1 MDDATRMYEL
11 QRVDLTWV
19 KVARRLQQV
28 QRQLGES
35 EEVRSARQ
43 QVAQTEAD
51 MHQWRGKQKDAELES
66 KTLAAKIKETEER
79 LMSGQ
84 VRNPK
89 ELDALQANLE
99 ALRRHRT
106 IVDDHAV
113 EALMQADELAG
124 RLNEQQSILASLEEA
139 WSSGQSELRQE
150 ETKLK
155 QNYVLLKRKREALA
169 SAMAPALLERYE
181 QMRKRKAGVAIAPVQ
196 NGVCGACHVQLP
208 TGIVNGLRS
217 GNGELVLCPSCGR
230 YLIAH

>member
-1 MDDATRMYEL
+1 MNDATRMYEL
-11 QRVDLTWV
+11 QRVDLTWI

-28 QRQLGES
+28 QQQLGES

-43 QVAQTEAD
+43 QVAQIEAD
-51 MHQWRGKQKDAELES
+51 MNQWRSKQKDAESES

-89 ELDALQANLE
+89 ELDALQASLE
-99 ALRRHRT
+99 ALRRHRAM
-106 IVDDHAV
+106 VDDHAV
-113 EALMQADELAG
+113 EALMQAEELAG
-124 RLNEQQSILASLEEA
+124 RLNEQQSVLASLEEA
-139 WSSGQSELRQE
+139 WSNGQSELRQE

-155 QNYVLLKRKREALA
+155 HNYVLLKRKREALA

-181 QMRKRKAGVAIAPVQ
+181 HMRKRKAGVAIAPVQ

-217 GNGELVLCPSCGR
+217 SNGELILCPSCGR
-230 YLIAH
+230 YLLAD